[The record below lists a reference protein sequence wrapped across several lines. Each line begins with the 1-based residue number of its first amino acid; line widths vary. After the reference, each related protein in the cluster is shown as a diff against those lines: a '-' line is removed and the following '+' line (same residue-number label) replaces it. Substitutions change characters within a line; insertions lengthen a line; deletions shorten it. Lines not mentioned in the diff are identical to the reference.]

1 MFGQGENGVI
11 TKRLLYVGSRK
22 RGSSSVLDK
31 RVIVRYWP
39 KFRVQPYF
47 YVLVNYTTTLNVAY
61 GEVSGVF
68 EEGIGLIVSRLHG
81 WIINR
86 SVFEYSGTEN
96 LCCVLVLDT
105 LLSLCLSTP
114 LYPQPCERVRASSES
129 SLTKC

>member
-1 MFGQGENGVI
+1 MI

-86 SVFEYSGTEN
+86 SVFEYSGT
-96 LCCVLVLDT
+96 
-105 LLSLCLSTP
+105 
-114 LYPQPCERVRASSES
+114 
-129 SLTKC
+129 